1 MGKFE
6 LKFKSPF
13 PIEYLHRKAK
23 FDRTPRILG
32 KSSVGKNRFIN
43 RLQNNFPRMTRK
55 NSITAIRYP
64 LSANGSFAFLNRII

>member
-6 LKFKSPF
+6 LKFKSPC

-32 KSSVGKNRFIN
+32 KSSVGKNRFIGTAN
-43 RLQNNFPRMTRK
+43 PGIML
-55 NSITAIRYP
+55 SI
-64 LSANGSFAFLNRII
+64 GCVGQ

>member
-32 KSSVGKNRFIN
+32 KSSVGKNRFIGTIDS
-43 RLQNNFPRMTRK
+43 RIIRK

>member
-32 KSSVGKNRFIN
+32 KSSVGKNRFIG
-43 RLQNNFPRMTRK
+43 TID
-55 NSITAIRYP
+55 S
-64 LSANGSFAFLNRII
+64 RIIFPE